1 METIY
6 VLVHV
11 VVMLGVGGSG
21 GNVDKAY
28 TEQSRPV
35 QQFTTQSA
43 CEKAQA
49 ALTSSPTYTTIPG
62 LGAQF
67 VCVPVEKR

>member
-35 QQFTTQSA
+35 QQFVTQSG

-49 ALTSSPTYTTIPG
+49 ALTSSPIDTTPRG
-62 LGAQF
+62 MGDMF
-67 VCVPVEKR
+67 VCVPVGKR

>member
-1 METIY
+1 MQQIY
-6 VLVHV
+6 VLIHV
-11 VVMLGVGGSG
+11 VVMLGAGGG
-21 GNVDKAY
+21 GGDIGRAY
-28 TEQSRPV
+28 TEQTKVV